1 MTNTGL
7 IGRAKEAKEE
17 TQNAEKNQ
25 QSILEEYEKVLNENA
40 AEKLTS
46 AMYNTKLS
54 DDNNTTLKDANGNTF
69 VIPAGFKMV
78 VNDDTNNATTVD
90 KGIVIEDA
98 TVDSEGKAT
107 ATAGSQFVWIPVG
120 KIYTD
125 TAKTEANAKT
135 IELSRYTFDSN
146 GTPTAQGEKAITEN
160 NINYQE
166 LETSNKGNIV
176 AKNITNFKTSVTT
189 NGGYYIGRYEARTST
204 ARNKENDTLTQITVK
219 GTDKVYNWVTQI
231 QAASQSQNMYNS
243 TKFTS
248 DLMNSYAW
256 DTATLFLQTC
266 GTNNKYSKKSTVN
279 TTLSQTGTNTQSTKD
294 VQCNIFDM
302 ASNVWE
308 LTTETSNNFDN
319 SCVRRGGSYGYSSD
333 CTKSRYYYR
342 NSTNND
348 FIGFRPIL
356 YVNV

>member
-1 MTNTGL
+1 MTNTGVF
-7 IGRAKEAKEE
+7 GRAKEAKEE

-25 QSILEEYEKVLNENA
+25 QSILEEYEKVLNENT

-54 DDNNTTLKDANGNTF
+54 DDNNMTLKDANGNTF

-98 TVDSEGKAT
+98 TVDSEGNAT

-125 TAKTEANAKT
+125 TAITEANAKT
-135 IELSRYTFDSN
+135 IELNRYTFDSN

-176 AKNITNFKTSVTT
+176 AKSITNFKTSVTT
-189 NGGYYIGRYEARTST
+189 NGGCYIGRYEARTST

-266 GTNNKYSKKSTVN
+266 GTNTKYSIKTSVN
-279 TTLSQTGTNTQSTKD
+279 STLSQTGTSDDK
-294 VQCNIFDM
+294 QCNIFDM
-302 ASNVWE
+302 ASNLREW
-308 LTTETSNNFDN
+308 TTETSSN
-319 SCVRRGGSYGYSSD
+319 SNSPCVNRGGSYY
-333 CTKSRYYYR
+333 
-342 NSTNND
+342 NSGHYTSYHNLY
-348 FIGFRPIL
+348 ITSQSGIGLGFRPIL
-356 YVNV
+356 YL

>member
-1 MTNTGL
+1 MTNTGVF
-7 IGRAKEAKEE
+7 GRAKEAKEE

-25 QSILEEYEKVLNENA
+25 QSILEEYEKVLNENT

-54 DDNNTTLKDANGNTF
+54 DDNNMTLKDANGNTF

-98 TVDSEGKAT
+98 TVDSEGNAT

-125 TAKTEANAKT
+125 T
-135 IELSRYTFDSN
+135 
-146 GTPTAQGEKAITEN
+146 AITEN

-176 AKNITNFKTSVTT
+176 AKSITNFKTSVTT

-266 GTNNKYSKKSTVN
+266 GTNTKYSIKTSVN
-279 TTLSQTGTNTQSTKD
+279 STLSQTGTSDDK
-294 VQCNIFDM
+294 QCNIFDM
-302 ASNVWE
+302 ASNLREW
-308 LTTETSNNFDN
+308 TTETSSN
-319 SCVRRGGSYGYSSD
+319 SNSPCVNRGGSYY
-333 CTKSRYYYR
+333 
-342 NSTNND
+342 NSGHYTSYHNLY
-348 FIGFRPIL
+348 ITSQSGIGLGFRPIL
-356 YVNV
+356 YL

>member
-1 MTNTGL
+1 MTNTGVF
-7 IGRAKEAKEE
+7 GRAKEAKEE

-25 QSILEEYEKVLNENA
+25 QSILEEYEKVLNENT

-54 DDNNTTLKDANGNTF
+54 DDNNMTLKDANGNTF

-98 TVDSEGKAT
+98 TVDSEGNAT

-125 TAKTEANAKT
+125 TAITEANAKT
-135 IELSRYTFDSN
+135 IELNRYTFDSN

-176 AKNITNFKTSVTT
+176 AKSITNFKTSVTT

-204 ARNKENDTLTQITVK
+204 ARTAKEDALTQITEK
-219 GTDKVYNWVTQI
+219 ETDQIYNYVTQI
-231 QAASQSQNMYNS
+231 QAAQLAQNMYNS
-243 TKFTS
+243 SKFTS
-248 DLMNSYAW
+248 DLINSYAW
-256 DTATLFLQTC
+256 DRAIIFIQKCTTQTNYANQTSLNTGSLAQIGTTAD
-266 GTNNKYSKKSTVN
+266 K
-279 TTLSQTGTNTQSTKD
+279 
-294 VQCNIFDM
+294 QCNIFDM
-302 ASNVWE
+302 ASNVYEW
-308 LTTETSNNFDN
+308 TTETSHN
-319 SCVRRGGSYGYSSD
+319 SDYPCGFRGGNYYGINFYTSS
-333 CTKSRYYYR
+333 R
-342 NSTNND
+342 NGNNTSESSIN
-348 FIGFRPIL
+348 IGFRSLLFI
-356 YVNV
+356 NV

>member
-1 MTNTGL
+1 MTNTGVF
-7 IGRAKEAKEE
+7 GRAKEAKEE

-25 QSILEEYEKVLNENA
+25 QSILEEYEKVLNENT

-54 DDNNTTLKDANGNTF
+54 DDNNMTLKDANGNTF

-98 TVDSEGKAT
+98 TVDSEGNAT

-125 TAKTEANAKT
+125 TAITEANAKT
-135 IELSRYTFDSN
+135 IELNRYTFDSN

-176 AKNITNFKTSVTT
+176 AKSITNFKTSVTT

-248 DLMNSYAW
+248 D
-256 DTATLFLQTC
+256 
-266 GTNNKYSKKSTVN
+266 
-279 TTLSQTGTNTQSTKD
+279 
-294 VQCNIFDM
+294 
-302 ASNVWE
+302 
-308 LTTETSNNFDN
+308 
-319 SCVRRGGSYGYSSD
+319 
-333 CTKSRYYYR
+333 
-342 NSTNND
+342 
-348 FIGFRPIL
+348 
-356 YVNV
+356 